1 MENHLLYR
9 TFLASI
15 VTLAVSVPPC
25 MSQDNAILKGAQ
37 PLVPERDIQ
46 YASQEPPVWKVTW
59 DQAREMSR
67 SGRYVDATDAFSILL
82 ENKPN
87 LNEARWEYIS
97 ILLHLN
103 EWIKAEKEL
112 NILLAKGQENR
123 AYDFALAKIALH
135 TDEYSRAEQIYHS
148 LLTTTLDQ
156 RETLAVA
163 DGLSQALL
171 GQGKNK
177 QALPWIEQLLI
188 LQPDNLQFQRR
199 AMLLYTDEGNFLKGY
214 GLVQAVVQAYPDDPE
229 VLESSARLAEGSG
242 DLEAAATYWQQL
254 VAIEPDNPTGNL
266 ALINYYMNKGNLA
279 MELVHLER
287 LKKSINLDPALSKR
301 RIELYLANGRA
312 DKALELCDALL
323 TVFPDDVTVLARKQ
337 ESLQTLAANLL
348 ALVENSGSQLLWE
361 DLSDLT
367 HYRVEV
373 YKIMADMLRERGE
386 VTALTDLLII
396 IAKEV
401 PETDPVWKEL
411 TQLLTRQG
419 RTQELAALQQSSRL
433 ADEKQY
439 N

>member
-214 GLVQAVVQAYPDDPE
+214 GMVQAVVQAYPDDPE

-242 DLEAAATYWQQL
+242 ELEAAATYWQQL
-254 VAIEPDNPTGNL
+254 IAIEPDNPSGNL

-287 LKKSINLDPALSKR
+287 LKKSINLDPELSKR

-323 TVFPDDVTVLARKQ
+323 TVFPDDATVLARKQ
-337 ESLQTLAANLL
+337 ESLQTLAKNLL

-367 HYRVEV
+367 DYRVEV
-373 YKIMADMLRERGE
+373 YKIMADMLRKRGE
-386 VTALTDLLII
+386 VSALTDLLII

-433 ADEKQY
+433 AEEKQY